1 MINVL
6 SKITGGLIPAYRLG
20 AQVSDGPVSSSKF
33 KENLDGRLEKL
44 RNRGEQPIICYEVAI
59 HAARAGNAITKEAEK
74 TLKAEKNYS
83 INYLALMNIS
93 ASTSRGYFDSR
104 EIKES
109 GFLNFEQQG
118 NGIQHTAYLHK
129 DSNGTLI
136 LAHNNSLS
144 LDKELSPTNG
154 QPECRGGANVY
165 NITSGY
171 DADINRYMTNN
182 NYSFHYTPA
191 SKINEKF

>member
-1 MINVL
+1 MQPEL
-6 SKITGGLIPAYRLG
+6 EMLLLRKQKKI
-20 AQVSDGPVSSSKF
+20 
-33 KENLDGRLEKL
+33 
-44 RNRGEQPIICYEVAI
+44 
-59 HAARAGNAITKEAEK
+59 
-74 TLKAEKNYS
+74 LKAEKNYS

-118 NGIQHTAYLHK
+118 AGIKHTVYLHK

-144 LDKELSPTNG
+144 LDKELSPMNG

-165 NITSGY
+165 KITSGY
-171 DADINRYMTNN
+171 DSNINRHMANN

-191 SKINEKF
+191 SKINENFN